1 MGAPFGV
8 NLQAAELVWANSPWN
23 KQRSDLFQGGLVCVF
38 GKGCLE
44 RVAGEVNGCC
54 GETLHVVGAKEIP
67 QLLPV
72 LGAEHLPPQ
81 LLDLADDGIGP
92 YIRARSQQGTQR

>member
-1 MGAPFGV
+1 
-8 NLQAAELVWANSPWN
+8 
-23 KQRSDLFQGGLVCVF
+23 
-38 GKGCLE
+38 
-44 RVAGEVNGCC
+44 
-54 GETLHVVGAKEIP
+54 LHVVGAKEIP